1 MESSGTAIIGTAGNM
16 AIPPRFP
23 ETGYMDGQ
31 TEGRKRTVAIIE
43 DEKDI
48 IDVYSTMCRTLG
60 LEIAF
65 IAYDGAEGLEAF
77 KRSLCPDIILI
88 DHRMPIMTGLEAMMS
103 MLDIDPDARFIVL
116 SADEDI
122 SKDAL
127 DSGARAFIKKPA
139 SLREIS
145 STIKKVLCQR

>member
-1 MESSGTAIIGTAGNM
+1 MESSGTAIVGTAGNM

-23 ETGYMDGQ
+23 ETGYMNGQ
-31 TEGRKRTVAIIE
+31 IEKMRRTVAIVE

-48 IDVYSTMCRTLG
+48 IDVYSTMCRALG

-77 KRSLCPDIILI
+77 KRSICPDVILI
-88 DHRMPIMTGLEAMMS
+88 DHRMPIMTGLDAMKM
-103 MLDIDPDARFIVL
+103 MLEIDPDARFIVL

-145 STIKKVLCQR
+145 STIKQVLGQH